1 MQMLVKLRLDTMFCV
16 ATNKLAPMYQRL
28 GAERMSEPVR
38 HPVLVDESL
47 NLYSIKTSSFLTGSN
62 MEFEVWKKIS
72 ADAISHLI
80 YYGFLRS

>member
-1 MQMLVKLRLDTMFCV
+1 MFCV
-16 ATNKLAPMYQRL
+16 ATNKLAPMYQRI
-28 GAERMSEPVR
+28 GAERISEPVR
-38 HPVLVDESL
+38 HPVLVDEFL

-72 ADAISHLI
+72 DEALSHLS